1 MSGVYHVMLRGINKS
16 DIFHDRMDYVKF
28 RKLLELAVNPIDE
41 LGHPMP
47 PRCQFFAY
55 CMMTNHVHLLV
66 TEESDD
72 ITTLIKR
79 SGRT

>member
-28 RKLLELAVNPIDE
+28 RKLLELAVNPVDE

-66 TEESDD
+66 CHAGVRIQCD
-72 ITTLIKR
+72 IPR
-79 SGRT
+79 